1 MPLIQ
6 ARPEIGWRPY
16 DHEAV
21 AQAAAA
27 GRPVVID
34 FSADWCLPCRE
45 LERFTFTDPRV
56 IDEAARFTLLKA
68 DLTQF
73 ESDPVRQIRER
84 FDIIGVP
91 TLVFI
96 DGQGNEQTD
105 LRLFGFEPPESF
117 VDRLRRV
124 R

>member
-1 MPLIQ
+1 MPLVQ
-6 ARPEIGWRPY
+6 ARPEIGWDPY
-16 DHEAV
+16 SHEAV
-21 AQAAAA
+21 AEAAAA

-34 FSADWCLPCRE
+34 FSAAWCLPCRE
-45 LERFTFTDPRV
+45 LERFTFTDAGV
-56 IDEAARFTLLKA
+56 IAEAARFTLLKA

-73 ESDPVRQIRER
+73 ESDPVRDIRDR

-105 LRLFGFEPPESF
+105 LRLFGFEPPEAF
-117 VDRLRRV
+117 VERLRRV